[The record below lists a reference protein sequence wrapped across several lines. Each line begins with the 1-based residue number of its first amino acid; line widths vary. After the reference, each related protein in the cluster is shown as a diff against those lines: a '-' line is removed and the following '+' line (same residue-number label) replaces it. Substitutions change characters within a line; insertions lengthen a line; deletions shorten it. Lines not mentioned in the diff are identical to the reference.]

1 MLNFRKYLPFLI
13 LYSLFY
19 TDLVIAN
26 LSELTDQQKSILE
39 TLPPD
44 QRDGIMIKMQTAQ
57 GLQEEIEET
66 FDLENSMIVKPE
78 LEKLDEDEICEECIF
93 GYDFFKF
100 SPTTFA
106 PVSNSP
112 ISSDYILG
120 PGDKLLINYYGNN
133 DTETEA
139 FISREGF
146 IVLPE
151 IGPLNMTGLTF
162 QEAINFIKK
171 QVELKLIGTDVTIS
185 LSELRSIS
193 VYILGEAYKPGKYTL
208 SGLSSVTNALFV
220 SGGVNEYGSLRNIK
234 IKRENKV
241 IQNFDFYD
249 FLLNGSVS
257 SEISLQDGDIIFIP
271 FIENVV
277 RVGGAFK
284 RPHKYEFQEGE
295 TIQDA
300 INFAGGVTSEVQ
312 PQSKI
317 ELNSVDSNLFERK
330 ISYISLNSDL
340 GKKLQ
345 NEDVINISSVSSVV
359 AETFTLEGEVEFPG
373 EYSILEGDT
382 ILDIIDRAGGYTE
395 ESFTEG
401 AVYLREEVKLQ
412 QKAGFERSADELED
426 VMISIIS
433 NMDRGVQ
440 ITEFSLAPIG
450 RLITR
455 LRDEEPIGRFVV
467 DVDYLTIK
475 TDPLKNFRVRGGD
488 SLYIPKRPDTVSV
501 VGEVLNTS
509 SQSYNPEY
517 GVRDYIELSGG
528 FKEVSDD
535 GRVFIIGP
543 NGKSALVKRS
553 FFGSNNVI
561 LPGSTIVV
569 PRNPRPLDGVKLAQI
584 ITPILADLATSA
596 AAIAAI
602 SD

>member
-1 MLNFRKYLPFLI
+1 MLYFKKYLPFL
-13 LYSLFY
+13 LLCSFSH
-19 TDLVIAN
+19 TGLVIAN
-26 LSELTDQQKSILE
+26 TPMLSDEQMTLLE

-44 QRDGIMIKMQTAQ
+44 QRDGIMAKMQTAQ
-57 GLQEEIEET
+57 GLQDEIEET
-66 FDLENSMIVKPE
+66 FDLENSMIIKPE
-78 LEKLDEDEICEECIF
+78 LEELNEDEICEDCIF

-106 PVSNSP
+106 PVSSSP

-120 PGDKLLINYYGNN
+120 PGDKLLINFYGND

-162 QEAINFIKK
+162 QEATDYIKK
-171 QVELKLIGTDVTIS
+171 QVELKLIGIDVSVS

-193 VYILGEAYKPGKYTL
+193 VYMLGEAYKPGKYTL
-208 SGLSSVTNALFV
+208 SGLSGVTNALFI
-220 SGGVNEYGSLRNIK
+220 SGGVNENGSLRNIK
-234 IKRENKV
+234 VKRDNKV

-249 FLLNGSVS
+249 FLLNGSTS

-271 FIENVV
+271 FIENIV

-284 RPHKYEFQEGE
+284 RPHTYEFKEGE

-300 INFAGGVTSEVQ
+300 INFAGGFTSQVQ
-312 PQSKI
+312 PKAKI
-317 ELNSVDSNLFERK
+317 ELNSIDNNLFERK
-330 ISYISLNSDL
+330 ITNLPINSDL
-340 GKKLQ
+340 SKKLH

-359 AETFTLEGEVEFPG
+359 AQTITLKGEVEFPG
-373 EYSILEGDT
+373 DYSILEGDT
-382 ILDIIDRAGGYTE
+382 LLDIIDRAGGYTE

-401 AVYLREEVKLQ
+401 AVYIREEVKDQ
-412 QKAGFERSADELED
+412 QKSGFERSADELED
-426 VMISIIS
+426 VMISVIS
-433 NMDRGVQ
+433 NMEGQ

-450 RLITR
+450 RLVTR
-455 LRDEEPIGRFVV
+455 LREEKPVGRFVV
-467 DVDYLTIK
+467 DVDYLTLK
-475 TDPLKNFRVRGGD
+475 TDPLKNFRVREGD
-488 SLYIPKRPDTVSV
+488 SLFIPKRPNTVSV
-501 VGEVLNTS
+501 VGEVLNAS
-509 SQSYNPEY
+509 SQSYDPKF
-517 GVRDYIELSGG
+517 GAQDYIDLSGG

-535 GRVFIIGP
+535 DRVFIIGP
-543 NGKSALVKRS
+543 NGKSSLVRRS
-553 FFGSNNVI
+553 LFSANNSI

-569 PRNPRPLDGVKLAQI
+569 PRNPRPLDGVALTQI

>member
-1 MLNFRKYLPFLI
+1 MLSDEQMTL
-13 LYSLFY
+13 
-19 TDLVIAN
+19 
-26 LSELTDQQKSILE
+26 LE

-44 QRDGIMIKMQTAQ
+44 QRDGIMAKMQTAQ
-57 GLQEEIEET
+57 GLQDEIEET
-66 FDLENSMIVKPE
+66 FDLENSMIIKPE
-78 LEKLDEDEICEECIF
+78 LEELNEDEICEDCIF

-106 PVSNSP
+106 PVSSSP

-120 PGDKLLINYYGNN
+120 PGDKLLINFYGND

-162 QEAINFIKK
+162 QEATDYIKK
-171 QVELKLIGTDVTIS
+171 QVELKLIGIDVSVS

-193 VYILGEAYKPGKYTL
+193 VYMLGEAYKPGKYTL
-208 SGLSSVTNALFV
+208 SGLSGVTNALFI
-220 SGGVNEYGSLRNIK
+220 SGGVNENGSLRNIK
-234 IKRENKV
+234 VKRDNKV

-249 FLLNGSVS
+249 FLLNGSTS

-271 FIENVV
+271 FIENIV

-284 RPHKYEFQEGE
+284 RPHTYEFKEGE

-300 INFAGGVTSEVQ
+300 INFAGGFTSQVQ
-312 PQSKI
+312 PKAKI
-317 ELNSVDSNLFERK
+317 ELNSIDNNLFERK
-330 ISYISLNSDL
+330 ITNLPINSDL
-340 GKKLQ
+340 SKKLH

-359 AETFTLEGEVEFPG
+359 AQTITLKGEVEFPG
-373 EYSILEGDT
+373 DYSILEGDT
-382 ILDIIDRAGGYTE
+382 LLDIIDRAGGYTE

-401 AVYLREEVKLQ
+401 AVYIREEVKDQ
-412 QKAGFERSADELED
+412 QKSGFERSADELED
-426 VMISIIS
+426 VMISVIS
-433 NMDRGVQ
+433 NMEGQ

-450 RLITR
+450 RLVTR
-455 LRDEEPIGRFVV
+455 LREEKPVGRFVV
-467 DVDYLTIK
+467 DVDYLTLK
-475 TDPLKNFRVRGGD
+475 TDPLKNFRVREGD
-488 SLYIPKRPDTVSV
+488 SLFIPKRPNTVSV
-501 VGEVLNTS
+501 VGEVLNAS
-509 SQSYNPEY
+509 SQSYDPKF
-517 GVRDYIELSGG
+517 GAQDYIDLSGG

-535 GRVFIIGP
+535 DRVFIIGP
-543 NGKSALVKRS
+543 NGKSSLVRRS
-553 FFGSNNVI
+553 LFSANNSI

-569 PRNPRPLDGVKLAQI
+569 PRNPRPLDGVALTQI